1 MLSEKPKLER
11 ISNESKGMKEDSPQR
26 RRVRRA
32 EYGSLCARSVLS
44 ASAAVRCLS
53 NPLKTAIVRRRFTQH
68 LGLKKVKRML
78 IPTVIENTSRGERHY
93 DIYSRLL
100 REHIIFLGTPIDEMV
115 ANIVVAE
122 LLHLESEDPD
132 KDISIYI
139 NSPGGSITAGLAI
152 YDTLRFIKP
161 DIVTICMGQA
171 ASMAA
176 VLLAAGTRGK
186 RYSLP
191 HSRIMIHQP
200 SLEGLAGQATD
211 IKIYAEEM
219 LRMRTRLSEILAE
232 ATGQSFEKI
241 DSDVERDF
249 ILSPER
255 AVEYGIIDVV
265 LASRERD
272 EIIKT
277 IAGVAG

>member
-1 MLSEKPKLER
+1 
-11 ISNESKGMKEDSPQR
+11 
-26 RRVRRA
+26 
-32 EYGSLCARSVLS
+32 
-44 ASAAVRCLS
+44 
-53 NPLKTAIVRRRFTQH
+53 
-68 LGLKKVKRML
+68 ML
-78 IPTVIENTSRGERHY
+78 IPTVVENTSRGERHY

-100 REHIIFLGTPIDEMV
+100 REHIIFLGTPIDEIV

-132 KDISIYI
+132 RDISIYI

-176 VLLAAGTRGK
+176 VLLAAGTKGK

-200 SLEGLAGQATD
+200 SIEGLAGQATD
-211 IKIYAEEM
+211 VKIYAEEM
-219 LRMRTRLSEILAE
+219 LRIRTRLSEILAE
-232 ATGQSFEKI
+232 ATGQGFEKI
-241 DSDVERDF
+241 ESDVERDF
-249 ILSPER
+249 ILSPQQ
-255 AVEYGIIDVV
+255 AVEYGLIDSV
-265 LASRERD
+265 LGSRERD
-272 EIIKT
+272 EITKIG
-277 IAGVAG
+277 AGVAG